1 MLENFTFLFLHCPY
15 FQLFFVT
22 LQTKRQNMEAIITWA
37 KENYNLIVLA
47 VGIAGI
53 VIAVLSLILEM
64 KKRKNQ

>member
-1 MLENFTFLFLHCPY
+1 METF
-15 FQLFFVT
+15 
-22 LQTKRQNMEAIITWA
+22 ITWA

-64 KKRKNQ
+64 RKRKNQ

>member
-1 MLENFTFLFLHCPY
+1 
-15 FQLFFVT
+15 
-22 LQTKRQNMEAIITWA
+22 MEAIITWA

-64 KKRKNQ
+64 KKRKSQ

>member
-1 MLENFTFLFLHCPY
+1 
-15 FQLFFVT
+15 
-22 LQTKRQNMEAIITWA
+22 MEAIITWA
-37 KENYNLIVLA
+37 KENYSLIVLA

>member
-1 MLENFTFLFLHCPY
+1 
-15 FQLFFVT
+15 
-22 LQTKRQNMEAIITWA
+22 MEAIITWA

>member
-1 MLENFTFLFLHCPY
+1 
-15 FQLFFVT
+15 
-22 LQTKRQNMEAIITWA
+22 MEAIITWA

-64 KKRKNQ
+64 RKRKNQ

>member
-1 MLENFTFLFLHCPY
+1 
-15 FQLFFVT
+15 
-22 LQTKRQNMEAIITWA
+22 MEAIITWA
-37 KENYNLIVLA
+37 KENYNLIVLT

>member
-1 MLENFTFLFLHCPY
+1 
-15 FQLFFVT
+15 
-22 LQTKRQNMEAIITWA
+22 MEAIITWA
-37 KENYNLIVLA
+37 KENYNLSVLA

>member
-1 MLENFTFLFLHCPY
+1 
-15 FQLFFVT
+15 
-22 LQTKRQNMEAIITWA
+22 MEAIITWA

-47 VGIAGI
+47 VGIVGI